1 MMMLSVAKVKF
12 IKTKVIFGYHA
23 KGVSNQVLSNSDCEI
38 KSYSCSNSSIKMGKN
53 EEVEKNFWVTKTGQ

>member
-1 MMMLSVAKVKF
+1 MLSVAKVKF

-38 KSYSCSNSSIKMGKN
+38 KSYSCSNSCIKMGKN